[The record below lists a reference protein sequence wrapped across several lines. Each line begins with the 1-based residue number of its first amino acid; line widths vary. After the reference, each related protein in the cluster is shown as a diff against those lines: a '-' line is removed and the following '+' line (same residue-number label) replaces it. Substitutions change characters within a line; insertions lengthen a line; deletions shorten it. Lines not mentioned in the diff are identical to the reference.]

1 MPMFAANLTLMFTEV
16 SFLDRFAAA
25 REAGFE
31 AVEFLFPYAHSAPE
45 VAERLAENGLTQA
58 LFNAPPGDWDAGERG
73 IAALPDRVAEFR
85 ESIDKALEYA
95 HALDCRTLHVMAGL
109 IPDPAM
115 LDDMLACYVENIRFA
130 ADRCEGEGVTVAL
143 EPLNS
148 RDVPGYLM
156 PTSAAVADALERIDR
171 PNAGLQFDFYHVQ
184 IMEGDL
190 AKRFEAM
197 LDDIV
202 HVQIS
207 GVPERHEPNIGEI
220 NYPYLFNLMDRLG
233 YTGYVGCEYNPLGDT
248 RDGLRWLFD

>member
-1 MPMFAANLTLMFTEV
+1 MPMFAANLTLMFNEV
-16 SFLDRFAAA
+16 PFLDRFAAA
-25 REAGFE
+25 RDAGFE
-31 AVEFLFPYAHSAPE
+31 AVEFLFPYAHPAPE
-45 VAERLAENGLTQA
+45 IAERLAANGLTQA

-95 HALDCRTLHVMAGL
+95 RALDCRTLHVMAGL
-109 IPDPAM
+109 VPDPAM
-115 LDDMLACYVENIRFA
+115 RDEMLACYVENVRFA
-130 ADRCEGEGVTVAL
+130 ADRCMGEGVTVSL

-156 PTSAAVADALERIDR
+156 PTSAAIAAALELIDR

-197 LDDIV
+197 LDDVV

>member
-1 MPMFAANLTLMFTEV
+1 MPMFAANLTLMFNEV
-16 SFLDRFAAA
+16 PFLDRFAAA

-31 AVEFLFPYAHSAPE
+31 AVEFLFPYAHPAPE
-45 VAERLAENGLTQA
+45 VAARLADNGLTQA

-73 IAALPDRVAEFR
+73 IAALPDRVSEFR

-95 HALDCRTLHVMAGL
+95 RALDCRTLHVMAGL
-109 IPDPAM
+109 VPDPAIR
-115 LDDMLACYVENIRFA
+115 DEMLACYVDNIRFA
-130 ADRCEGEGVTVAL
+130 ADRCEGEGVTVSL

-156 PTSAAVADALERIDR
+156 PTSAAITEALERIDR

-248 RDGLRWLFD
+248 RDGLSWLFD

>member
-1 MPMFAANLTLMFTEV
+1 MPMFAANLTLMFNEV
-16 SFLDRFAAA
+16 PFLDRFAAA

-31 AVEFLFPYAHSAPE
+31 AVEFLFPYAHPAPE
-45 VAERLAENGLTQA
+45 VAARLADNGLTQA

-73 IAALPDRVAEFR
+73 IAALPDRVSEFR

-95 HALDCRTLHVMAGL
+95 RALDCRTLHVMAGL
-109 IPDPAM
+109 VPDPAM
-115 LDDMLACYVENIRFA
+115 RDEMLACYVDNIRFA
-130 ADRCEGEGVTVAL
+130 ADRCEGEGVTVSL

-156 PTSAAVADALERIDR
+156 LTSAAIAEALERIDR

-248 RDGLRWLFD
+248 RDGLSWLFD

>member
-16 SFLDRFAAA
+16 PFLDRFAAA

-31 AVEFLFPYAHSAPE
+31 AVEFLFPYAHSAPD
-45 VAERLAENGLTQA
+45 VAEKLAENGLTQA

-73 IAALPDRVAEFR
+73 IAALPDRVSEFR

-95 HALDCRTLHVMAGL
+95 RALDCRTLHVMAGL
-109 IPDPAM
+109 VPDDAIR
-115 LDDMLACYVENIRFA
+115 DDMLACYVENIRFA

-202 HVQIS
+202 HVQVS

-220 NYPYLFNLMDRLG
+220 NYTYLFNLMDRLG

>member
-1 MPMFAANLTLMFTEV
+1 MPMFAANLTLMFNEV
-16 SFLDRFAAA
+16 PFLDRFAAA

-31 AVEFLFPYAHSAPE
+31 AVEFLFPYAHPAPE
-45 VAERLAENGLTQA
+45 VAARLADNGLTQA

-73 IAALPDRVAEFR
+73 IAALPDRVSEFR

-95 HALDCRTLHVMAGL
+95 RALDCRTLHVMAGL
-109 IPDPAM
+109 VPDPAM
-115 LDDMLACYVENIRFA
+115 RDEMLACYVDNIRFA
-130 ADRCEGEGVTVAL
+130 ADRCEGEGVTVSL

-156 PTSAAVADALERIDR
+156 LTSAAIAEALERIDR

-184 IMEGDL
+184 VMEGDL
-190 AKRFEAM
+190 ARRFEAM

-248 RDGLRWLFD
+248 RDGLSWLFD

>member
-1 MPMFAANLTLMFTEV
+1 MPMFAANLSLMFNEV
-16 SFLDRFAAA
+16 PFLDRFAAA
-25 REAGFE
+25 SEAGFE
-31 AVEFLFPYAHSAPE
+31 AVEFLFPYAHPAPE
-45 VAERLAENGLTQA
+45 VAERLSDNGLTQA

-73 IAALPDRVAEFR
+73 IAALPDRVSEFR

-95 HALDCRTLHVMAGL
+95 RALDCRTLHVMAGL
-109 IPDPAM
+109 VSAPAM
-115 LDDMLACYVENIRFA
+115 REDMLQCYVENIRFA
-130 ADRCEGEGVTVAL
+130 ADRCEGEGVTVSL

-156 PTSAAVADALERIDR
+156 PTSAAIVSALEKIDR

-248 RDGLRWLFD
+248 RDGLTWLFD

>member
-1 MPMFAANLTLMFTEV
+1 MPHFAANLSLMFTEAP
-16 SFLDRFAAA
+16 FLDRFKAA
-25 REAGFE
+25 RDAGFD
-31 AVEFLFPYAHSAPE
+31 AVEFLFPYAHSAPD
-45 VAERLAENGLTQA
+45 VAARLRDNGLTQA

-73 IAALPDRVAEFR
+73 ISALPDRVSEFR

-95 HALDCRTLHVMAGL
+95 RALDCRTLHVMAGL
-109 IPDPAM
+109 VPDAADP
-115 LDDMLACYVENIRFA
+115 DEMLACYVDNIRFA
-130 ADRCEGEGVTVAL
+130 ADRCQAQGVVVSL

-156 PTSAAVADALERIDR
+156 PTSAAVAEAMQRIQR
-171 PNAGLQFDFYHVQ
+171 PNVGLQFDFYHVQ

-190 AKRFEAM
+190 ARRFEAM

-207 GVPERHEPNIGEI
+207 GVPERHEPNTGEI

-233 YTGYVGCEYNPLGDT
+233 YTGYVGCEYNPRAGTL
-248 RDGLRWLFD
+248 DGLGWLFD

>member
-1 MPMFAANLTLMFTEV
+1 MPMFAANLTLMFNEV
-16 SFLDRFAAA
+16 PFLDRFAAA

-31 AVEFLFPYAHSAPE
+31 AVEFLFPYAHPAPE
-45 VAERLAENGLTQA
+45 VAARLADNGLTQA

-73 IAALPDRVAEFR
+73 IAALPDRVSEFR

-95 HALDCRTLHVMAGL
+95 RALDCRTLHVMAGL
-109 IPDPAM
+109 VPDPAM
-115 LDDMLACYVENIRFA
+115 RDDMLACYVDNIRFA
-130 ADRCEGEGVTVAL
+130 ADRCEGEGVTVSL

-156 PTSAAVADALERIDR
+156 PTSAAITDALERIDR

-248 RDGLRWLFD
+248 RDGLSWLFD

>member
-1 MPMFAANLTLMFTEV
+1 MPLFAANLSLMFTEV
-16 SFLDRFAAA
+16 PFLDRFKAA
-25 REAGFE
+25 RDAGFD
-31 AVEFLFPYAHSAPE
+31 AVEFLFPYAHPAPE
-45 VAERLAENGLTQA
+45 VAARLKDNSLTQA

-73 IAALPDRVAEFR
+73 ISALPDRVPEFR

-95 HALDCRTLHVMAGL
+95 RALDCKTLHVMAGL
-109 IPDPAM
+109 VSDAADPDE
-115 LDDMLACYVENIRFA
+115 MLACYVDNIRFA
-130 ADRCEGEGVTVAL
+130 ADRCQAQGIVVSL

-156 PTSAAVADALERIDR
+156 PTSAAVAEAMQGIQR
-171 PNAGLQFDFYHVQ
+171 PNVGLQFDFYHVQ

-190 AKRFEAM
+190 ARRFEAM

-207 GVPERHEPNIGEI
+207 GVPERHEPNTGEI

-233 YTGYVGCEYNPLGDT
+233 YTGYVGCEYNPRAGTL
-248 RDGLRWLFD
+248 DGLGWLFD

>member
-1 MPMFAANLTLMFTEV
+1 MPMFAANLSLMFNEV
-16 SFLDRFAAA
+16 PFLDRFAAA
-25 REAGFE
+25 ADAGFE
-31 AVEFLFPYAHSAPE
+31 AVEFLFPYAHPAPE
-45 VAERLAENGLTQA
+45 VAAQLADNGLTQA

-73 IAALPDRVAEFR
+73 IAALPDRVSEFR

-95 HALDCRTLHVMAGL
+95 RALDCRTIHVMAGL
-109 IPDPAM
+109 VPDPAM
-115 LDDMLACYVENIRFA
+115 RDEMLACYVENIRFA
-130 ADRCEGEGVTVAL
+130 ANRCGGEGVTVSL

-156 PTSAAVADALERIDR
+156 PTSAAVLSALEMIDR

-190 AKRFEAM
+190 ARRFEAA

-248 RDGLRWLFD
+248 RDGLSWLFD

>member
-1 MPMFAANLTLMFTEV
+1 MPMFAANLTLMFNEV
-16 SFLDRFAAA
+16 PFLDRFAAA

-31 AVEFLFPYAHSAPE
+31 AVEFLFPYAHPAPE
-45 VAERLAENGLTQA
+45 VAARLADNGLTQA

-73 IAALPDRVAEFR
+73 IAALPDRVSEFR

-95 HALDCRTLHVMAGL
+95 RALDCRTLHVMAGL
-109 IPDPAM
+109 VPDPAM
-115 LDDMLACYVENIRFA
+115 RDEMLACYVDNIRFA
-130 ADRCEGEGVTVAL
+130 ADRCEGEGVTVSL

-156 PTSAAVADALERIDR
+156 PTSAAITEALERIDR

-190 AKRFEAM
+190 AKRFEAI

-248 RDGLRWLFD
+248 RDGLSWLFD